1 MIARA
6 TSPPAAGDIVS
17 AAARIPR
24 TTRSIGIARPITP
37 VLHTSTSPGSR
48 SSASPAAVHMTR
60 ASRNPCAPVHA
71 LALPAFTTTAEI
83 GVPRRSVSC
92 EITTGAALTVLRVKT
107 PAAAAGVSDRNTATS
122 VRLSSPSPRMP
133 AAATPARKPSGAQTP
148 ARVCSATGALTATG
162 HGTPAR
168 PSRRTRSE
176 CSSRAPPGP
185 RHPCQGC
192 RSQR

>member
-6 TSPPAAGDIVS
+6 TSPPAAGDIAS

-71 LALPAFTTTAEI
+71 LALPAFTTTAEM

-107 PAAAAGVSDRNTATS
+107 PAAVAGVSDRNTATS
-122 VRLSSPSPRMP
+122 VRASSPSPRMP